1 MVATLVALIPL
12 IALAGTGGAMS
23 DCASGP
29 IVRSDMQ
36 TALSAMAA
44 ASIGRHAALVD
55 AAAISHAKA
64 QSILLSPGQGKPS
77 RTANQAA
84 GRLDRRG
91 YAGPAAHR
99 TFMTVTGDA
108 EGDVAGLDWAAAWDM
123 RLLTAAQGLPP
134 AGAAGADGS
143 QPEAA
148 PVPAEGATADEIDAD
163 DALID
168 DRRRPGIEKQLP
180 ERVTQDNPGAVRAPA
195 PEAFPT
201 DEFPVPDRWRIVT
214 SLCPTK
220 GGDQSIYKVYP
231 NLSSVCRSKLDPYH
245 QNILKGDLPL
255 AKGKRPGFLKE
266 DDWFFVANV
275 ISDTVVEPRSFP
287 TPVGVQT
294 TARPD
299 SLDVFGRADSIV
311 LAQTVIA
318 GFALIKGETAYKP
331 PAVEYRLTLAAQINH
346 VDVNERRILF
356 VEPSRRSQRTD
367 YFVGI
372 QEMFIDYHLGQYDT
386 SRYDFISVRA
396 GIQPMQAD
404 FRGFLFQDNQLG
416 IRLFGNRDNNRFQ
429 FNVGAFWRL
438 EKDTNSGLNSVIEAP
453 RDDWV
458 FFANVY
464 RQDFPLV
471 GLTSQVSVTYNMNR
485 EADEIEIDD
494 NGFPVR
500 PALLGDLRG
509 REYDVV
515 YLGYAVDGRIG
526 RFNITGQAYG
536 AFGEDRNSF
545 FTSRKAK
552 IQSYFGA
559 AEVSY
564 DTDWARFR
572 LQGLFASGDG
582 DPYNN
587 TEAGF
592 DAIFENPIFAGADTS
607 YWIRQVVPFA
617 GGGRAVGFN
626 TRNGILNNL
635 RSSKEQ
641 GQSNF
646 NNPGTILLGAGAD
659 FDLTTSTRLSANVNH
674 LWFHKTDT
682 IEALRQEGTVPSS
695 IGWDVSAAVI
705 WRPNANQNL
714 VFRLS
719 GAVFDPAKGFNDLLD
734 QSGEADLFYSVL
746 FNAILAF

>member
-1 MVATLVALIPL
+1 MTAPLASLLPLLALVGGGDERDGVRAPVPRSEMHTAVGAL
-12 IALAGTGGAMS
+12 
-23 DCASGP
+23 
-29 IVRSDMQ
+29 
-36 TALSAMAA
+36 AA
-44 ASIGRHAALVD
+44 ASVGRNTALTQMQGL
-55 AAAISHAKA
+55 APQ
-64 QSILLSPGQGKPS
+64 QSIPE
-77 RTANQAA
+77 A
-84 GRLDRRG
+84 
-91 YAGPAAHR
+91 AGPADWTEAPDQARLLLH
-99 TFMTVTGDA
+99 
-108 EGDVAGLDWAAAWDM
+108 DWA
-123 RLLTAAQGLPP
+123 TP
-134 AGAAGADGS
+134 ARHRSSVHDASLGADGFGQDLVWDLGQWNDIEAEIARVS
-143 QPEAA
+143 AQEQPASAGAQPPEPAA
-148 PVPAEGATADEIDAD
+148 DGQSDLDAD
-163 DALID
+163 DVLID
-168 DRRRPGIEKQLP
+168 GRRRPGVEKQLP
-180 ERVTQDNPGAVRAPA
+180 DRVTQDNPGAVRAPA

-220 GGDQSIYKVYP
+220 GGDQSIYGLYP
-231 NLSSVCRSKLDPYH
+231 NLSNVCRSKLDPYH
-245 QNILKGDLPL
+245 QNILKGDRPLP
-255 AKGKRPGFLKE
+255 KGKRPAFLKE

-299 SLDVFGRADSIV
+299 NLDVFGRADSLV

-331 PAVEYRLTLAAQINH
+331 PSVEYRITLAAQVNH
-346 VDVNERRILF
+346 VEVNERRVLF
-356 VEPSRRSQRTD
+356 VEPSKGTNRTD
-367 YFVGI
+367 HFVGV
-372 QEMFIDYHLGQYDT
+372 QELFVDYHLGQYDT
-386 SRYDFISVRA
+386 SRYDFISLRA

-429 FNVGAFWRL
+429 FNIGAFWRL
-438 EKDTNSGLNSVIEAP
+438 EKDTNSGLNSVVEMP

-458 FFANVY
+458 FFANAY
-464 RQDFPLV
+464 RQDFPFV
-471 GLTSQVSVTYNMNR
+471 GLTSQVSLTYNMNR
-485 EADEIEIDD
+485 EGGREIKIDD

-500 PALLGDLRG
+500 PALLGDLRP

-526 RFNITGQAYG
+526 RINVTGQAYG

-545 FTSRKAK
+545 FTSRKAD
-552 IQSYFGA
+552 IRAYFGA
-559 AEVSY
+559 AELSY

-572 LQGLFASGDG
+572 LSGLFASGDG
-582 DPYNN
+582 DPYNDV
-587 TEAGF
+587 EGGF

-607 YWIRQVVPFA
+607 YWIRQVIPFA
-617 GGGRAVGFN
+617 GGGRAVGVN

-646 NNPGTILLGAGAD
+646 NNPGTVLLGAGAD
-659 FDLTTSTRLSANVNH
+659 FDLSASTRLSVNANH

-695 IGWDVSAAVI
+695 IGFDVSAAAI
-705 WRPNANQNL
+705 WRPRANQNL

-719 GAVFDPAKGFNDLLD
+719 GAVFDPSKGFRDLFT
-734 QSGEADLFYSVL
+734 QSGKADVYYSVL
-746 FNAILAF
+746 LNAILAF

>member
-1 MVATLVALIPL
+1 MAASLVALIPIL
-12 IALAGTGGAMS
+12 ALAGNGGGAVDSDTGPYAGKGQQTATIALATAEAGHG
-23 DCASGP
+23 
-29 IVRSDMQ
+29 
-36 TALSAMAA
+36 TALGRITQDLRALEPQLAA
-44 ASIGRHAALVD
+44 PRPRTLAPAPHRLS
-55 AAAISHAKA
+55 SP
-64 QSILLSPGQGKPS
+64 LLS
-77 RTANQAA
+77 
-84 GRLDRRG
+84 
-91 YAGPAAHR
+91 
-99 TFMTVTGDA
+99 GDA
-108 EGDVAGLDWAAAWDM
+108 DASFWGASADVL
-123 RLLTAAQGLPP
+123 LLTAEQEAP
-134 AGAAGADGS
+134 APGSPDTQEAD
-143 QPEAA
+143 PEA
-148 PVPAEGATADEIDAD
+148 IDAD
-163 DALID
+163 AALID
-168 DRRRPGIEKQLP
+168 DRRRPGVEKQLP
-180 ERVTQDNPGAVRAPA
+180 DRVTQDNPGAVRAPA

-220 GGDQSIYKVYP
+220 GGDQSIYGLYP
-231 NLSSVCRSKLDPYH
+231 NLSNVCRSKLDPYH
-245 QNILKGDLPL
+245 QNILKGDRPLP
-255 AKGKRPGFLKE
+255 KGKRPGFLKE

-294 TARPD
+294 TSRPG
-299 SLDVFGRADSIV
+299 SLDVFGRADSLV

-318 GFALIKGETAYKP
+318 GFALIKGETTYKP
-331 PAVEYRLTLAAQINH
+331 PAIEYRLTLAAQINH

-356 VEPSRRSQRTD
+356 VEPSKPTQRTD
-367 YFVGI
+367 HFVGI
-372 QEMFIDYHLGQYDT
+372 QEAFIDYHLGAYDT
-386 SRYDFISVRA
+386 SRYDFISLRA

-429 FNVGAFWRL
+429 FNLGAFWRL
-438 EKDTNSGLNSVIEAP
+438 EKDTNSGLNSVVDTP

-458 FFANVY
+458 FFANAY

-485 EADEIEIDD
+485 EGGREFRIDD

-500 PALLGDLRG
+500 PALLGDLRS

-545 FTSRKAK
+545 FTSRKAD
-552 IQSYFGA
+552 IRSYFGA

-564 DTDWARFR
+564 DYDWARFR

-582 DPYNN
+582 DPYND

-607 YWIRQVVPFA
+607 YWIRQVIPFA
-617 GGGRAVGFN
+617 GGGRAVGIN
-626 TRNGILNNL
+626 GRNGILNSL

-646 NNPGTILLGAGAD
+646 NNPGTVLLGAGAD
-659 FDLTTSTRLSANVNH
+659 FDLSATTRLSANVNH

-695 IGWDVSAAVI
+695 IGLDASAALI

-719 GAVFDPAKGFNDLLD
+719 GAVFDPSKGFRDLFT
-734 QSGEADLFYSVL
+734 QSGKSDLFYSVL
-746 FNAILAF
+746 FNAILAY

>member
-1 MVATLVALIPL
+1 MTAPLVALIPIL
-12 IALAGTGGAMS
+12 AFAGNGGVATDSAAGPYASQGQQTATMALATADVGRNLALARVAITSQPAPATATARQPVAPAPYRMSSPLPLADYGLGFEHGGAEE
-23 DCASGP
+23 
-29 IVRSDMQ
+29 
-36 TALSAMAA
+36 L
-44 ASIGRHAALVD
+44 
-55 AAAISHAKA
+55 
-64 QSILLSPGQGKPS
+64 
-77 RTANQAA
+77 
-84 GRLDRRG
+84 
-91 YAGPAAHR
+91 
-99 TFMTVTGDA
+99 
-108 EGDVAGLDWAAAWDM
+108 
-123 RLLTAAQGLPP
+123 LLTADQEAPP
-134 AGAAGADGS
+134 AGANMPPAPTPA
-143 QPEAA
+143 PEASD
-148 PVPAEGATADEIDAD
+148 ADEIDAD
-163 DALID
+163 EALID
-168 DRRRPGIEKQLP
+168 DRRRPGLEKKLP
-180 ERVTQDNPGAVRAPA
+180 DRVTQDNPGAVRAPA

-220 GGDQSIYKVYP
+220 GGDQSIYALYP

-245 QNILKGDLPL
+245 QNILKGDRPLP
-255 AKGKRPGFLKE
+255 AGKRPGFLKE

-294 TARPD
+294 TSRPD
-299 SLDVFGRADSIV
+299 SLDVFSRADSLV

-318 GFALIKGETAYKP
+318 GVALIKGETTYKP
-331 PAVEYRLTLAAQINH
+331 PAIEYRLTLAAQVNH

-356 VEPSRRSQRTD
+356 VEPSKPTQRTD
-367 YFVGI
+367 HFVGI
-372 QEMFIDYHLGQYDT
+372 QELFIDYHLGKYDT
-386 SRYDFISVRA
+386 SRYDFISLRA

-429 FNVGAFWRL
+429 FNLGAFWRL
-438 EKDTNSGLNSVIEAP
+438 EKDTNSGLNSVVDTP

-464 RQDFPLV
+464 RQDFPIV

-485 EADEIEIDD
+485 EGGRELKIDD

-500 PALLGDLRG
+500 PALLGDLRS

-526 RFNITGQAYG
+526 RINLTGQAYG

-545 FTSRKAK
+545 FTSRKAD
-552 IQSYFGA
+552 IRSYFGA
-559 AEVSY
+559 AELSY
-564 DTDWARFR
+564 DNDWARFR

-582 DPYNN
+582 DPYND

-607 YWIRQVVPFA
+607 YWIRQVIPFA
-617 GGGRAVGFN
+617 GGGRAVGVN

-646 NNPGTILLGAGAD
+646 NNPGTVLLGAGAD
-659 FDLTTSTRLSANVNH
+659 FDLSSTTRLSTNINH

-695 IGWDVSAAVI
+695 IGLDASAALI

-719 GAVFDPAKGFNDLLD
+719 GAVFDPSKGFRDLFT
-734 QSGEADLFYSVL
+734 QSGKSDLFYSVL
-746 FNAILAF
+746 FNAILAY